1 MGVNMNKID
10 TLYEKMDVISSKVEE
25 MVYAINDMKEKW
37 TILKG
42 WYGCQ
47 SGQGDILEQ
56 GVLEKDVSKKIK
68 KYSIGEENI
77 MSSPFY
83 CSFCGKGEEE
93 VEEMLIGPEVTI
105 CNDCVRICVDEIMAN
120 RKRKEDAN
128 QRRIIFNELWGTD
141 V

>member
-25 MVYAINDMKEKW
+25 MVYAINDMKGKW

-68 KYSIGEENI
+68 KYSNFCYFHYVPGPDIFGCRI
-77 MSSPFY
+77 KPGSPK
-83 CSFCGKGEEE
+83 SK
-93 VEEMLIGPEVTI
+93 
-105 CNDCVRICVDEIMAN
+105 
-120 RKRKEDAN
+120 
-128 QRRIIFNELWGTD
+128 
-141 V
+141 